1 MLVTDQERRDFVCAR
16 CKVSPPPPVE
26 FLLLR
31 DQDLLKD
38 NLQKGDEDQIINIDF
53 GLANFNPDLEDC
65 GLRSPE
71 NVAQEVDLAGM
82 PDFPNINDEDYLLAE
97 ELLANFDFI
106 FDLD

>member
-1 MLVTDQERRDFVCAR
+1 MHISTVITC
-16 CKVSPPPPVE
+16 
-26 FLLLR
+26 LLQIR
-31 DQDLLKD
+31 ND
-38 NLQKGDEDQIINIDF
+38 LQKGDEDQIINIDF